1 MDIKILMDCVKN
13 PTKSQILLCL
23 QEHQNLTAKELLNA
37 ISTIPQA
44 TLYRALKK
52 MEQDNIIVVVDTK
65 QKRGIIEKTYAL
77 NPNLSGLEDEIS
89 ASNDGTAYFNL
100 FSRFITEILSEF
112 DEYSKKENIDLK
124 NDGSGFSA
132 MPIYATHEELM
143 MYGQQIKKILEPALI
158 KRSEAQS
165 LRTFATIITPP
176 RKECF

>member
-1 MDIKILMDCVKN
+1 M
-13 PTKSQILLCL
+13 
-23 QEHQNLTAKELLNA
+23 
-37 ISTIPQA
+37 
-44 TLYRALKK
+44 
-52 MEQDNIIVVVDTK
+52 
-65 QKRGIIEKTYAL
+65 
-77 NPNLSGLEDEIS
+77 EDEIS

-132 MPIYATHEELM
+132 MPIYATNEELM